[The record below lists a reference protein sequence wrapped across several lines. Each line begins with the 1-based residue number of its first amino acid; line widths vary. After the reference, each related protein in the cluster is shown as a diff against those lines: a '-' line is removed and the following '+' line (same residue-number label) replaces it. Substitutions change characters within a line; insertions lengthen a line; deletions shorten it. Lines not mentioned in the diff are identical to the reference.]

1 MLGPFGHLGA
11 LIAYA
16 FTRRRHQRDDAAAQ
30 RELAWD
36 GAGLP
41 AGLELEWLGAAGF
54 RLGYRGQE
62 LLVDPYLTRLP
73 LGELLRRRVVPAAPA
88 ALARVADPLAIL
100 VGHTHFDHA
109 LDVPAL
115 AIRAGC
121 KVYGSASMA
130 RLMALHG
137 RPELA
142 VEVQA
147 HAPIELGP
155 FTVRFVP
162 SKHSRL
168 AAGLWTPYDGEIT
181 CEHTDE
187 LTPQAYRCGQVWG
200 LEIEV
205 AGARL
210 YHTGSCDLD
219 DDAAIPRGV
228 DVFLCGIAGR
238 RFTRRYVERIL
249 RRVEPRVIVPCH
261 HDDFF
266 RPVAQPMCF
275 SLNVDLAG
283 FTDEVRRVS
292 ADLPVRTIALGQT
305 VRAPA
310 DRHQASPESR
320 RDVTGH
326 TLTRGG

>member
-1 MLGPFGHLGA
+1 MLGPLGHAGA
-11 LIAYA
+11 LVAYA

-30 RELAWD
+30 RELTWT

-41 AGLELEWLGAAGF
+41 PGLELEWLGAAGF
-54 RLGYRGQE
+54 RLTYGGQH
-62 LLVDPYLTRLP
+62 LLIDPYLTRLS
-73 LGELLRRRVVPAAPA
+73 LGDLLRRRVVPAAPA
-88 ALARVADPLAIL
+88 ALIRVPDPLAIL

-121 KVYGSASMA
+121 KVYGGASLA

-142 VEVQA
+142 VEVEA
-147 HAPIELGP
+147 HAPVELGP

-162 SKHSRL
+162 SKHSKL

-181 CEHTDE
+181 CEHTDA
-187 LTPQAYRCGQVWG
+187 LTPQAYRCGRIWG
-200 LEIEV
+200 IEIAV
-205 AGARL
+205 GGARL

-219 DDAAIPRGV
+219 DGADIPRGV

-238 RFTRRYVERIL
+238 RFTRGYVERIL
-249 RRVEPRVIVPCH
+249 RRVEPRLIVPCH

-266 RPVAQPMCF
+266 RPVAQPMRF

-283 FTDEVRRVS
+283 FTDEVRAVS
-292 ADLPVRTIALGQT
+292 ADFAIRTVGLAAPVVGA
-305 VRAPA
+305 APG
-310 DRHQASPESR
+310 R
-320 RDVTGH
+320 V
-326 TLTRGG
+326 

>member
-1 MLGPFGHLGA
+1 MLGPVGHVGA
-11 LIAYA
+11 LFAYA

-30 RELAWD
+30 AELAWR
-36 GAGLP
+36 GEGLP
-41 AGLELEWLGAAGF
+41 PGLELEWLGAAGF
-54 RLGYRGQE
+54 RLTYEGQH

-73 LGELLRRRVVPAAPA
+73 LGDLLRRRVVPAAPA
-88 ALARVADPLAIL
+88 ALAHVPDPIGII

-121 KVYGSASMA
+121 KVYGSASLA
-130 RLMALHG
+130 RLMELHG
-137 RPELA
+137 RRDLA
-142 VEVQA
+142 VEVTP
-147 HAPIELGP
+147 HAPIAIGP

-162 SKHSRL
+162 SKHSKL

-187 LTPQAYRCGQVWG
+187 LTPQAYRCGAIWG
-200 LEIEV
+200 IELEV
-205 AGARL
+205 GGARL

-219 DDAAIPRGV
+219 EDAEIPRGV

-238 RFTRRYVERIL
+238 RFTKKYVERIL
-249 RRVEPRVIVPCH
+249 RRVEPRLVVPCH

-266 RPVAQPMCF
+266 RPLAQPMGF

-283 FTDEVRRVS
+283 FTDEVRAVS
-292 ADLPVRTIALGQT
+292 ADFPVRTIGLGGS
-305 VRAPA
+305 VAGAP
-310 DRHQASPESR
+310 R
-320 RDVTGH
+320 V
-326 TLTRGG
+326 

>member
-1 MLGPFGHLGA
+1 MLGPIDHVGA

-16 FTRRRHQRDDAAAQ
+16 FTKRRHQRDDAAAQ

-36 GAGLP
+36 GRGLP

-54 RLGYRGQE
+54 RLSYRGQH
-62 LLVDPYLTRLP
+62 LLIDPYLTRLP
-73 LGELLRRRVVPAAPA
+73 LGDLLRRRVVPASAE
-88 ALARVADPLAIL
+88 ALARVPDPLAIL

-121 KVYGSASMA
+121 KVYGSASLA

-142 VEVQA
+142 VEVEA

-155 FTVRFVP
+155 FRVRFVP
-162 SKHSRL
+162 SKHSKL

-181 CEHTDE
+181 CEHTDA
-187 LTPQAYRCGQVWG
+187 LTPQAYRCGTIWG

-205 AGARL
+205 GGARL

-219 DDAAIPRGV
+219 DGADIPRGV

-249 RRVEPRVIVPCH
+249 RRVEPRLIVPCH

-266 RPVAQPMCF
+266 RPLDRPMGF

-283 FTDEVRRVS
+283 FTEEVHRVS
-292 ADLPVRTIALGQT
+292 ADVPIHTLALG
-305 VRAPA
+305 APVA
-310 DRHQASPESR
+310 AR
-320 RDVTGH
+320 V
-326 TLTRGG
+326 

>member
-1 MLGPFGHLGA
+1 MLGPLGHAGA
-11 LIAYA
+11 LLAYA
-16 FTRRRHQRDDAAAQ
+16 FRRGGRQRDDATAQ
-30 RELAWD
+30 RQLAWD

-54 RLGYRGQE
+54 RVTYRGQH
-62 LLVDPYLTRLP
+62 LLIDPYLTRLP
-73 LGELLRRRVVPAAPA
+73 LGDLLRRRVVPSAPA
-88 ALARVADPLAIL
+88 ALAQVPDPLAIL

-121 KVYGSASMA
+121 KVVGSPSLA

-142 VEVQA
+142 VVVTP
-147 HAPIELGP
+147 HAPLELGP

-162 SKHSRL
+162 SRHSKL

-187 LTPQAYRCGQVWG
+187 LTPQAYRCGQVYG
-200 LEIEV
+200 LDLEV
-205 AGARL
+205 GGARL

-219 DDAAIPRGV
+219 EDADIPRGV

-249 RRVEPRVIVPCH
+249 RRVEPGVIVPCH

-266 RPVAQPMCF
+266 RPFDQPMGF
-275 SLNVDLAG
+275 SLNVRLAG
-283 FTDEVRRVS
+283 FADEVHAVS
-292 ADLPVRTIALGQT
+292 ADLPVRTVGLREP

-310 DRHQASPESR
+310 A
-320 RDVTGH
+320 
-326 TLTRGG
+326 

>member
-1 MLGPFGHLGA
+1 MLGPVGHLGA
-11 LIAYA
+11 LLRYA
-16 FTRRRHQRDDAAAQ
+16 FTKGRQRRDDAAAQ
-30 RELAWD
+30 QELAWS

-54 RLGYRGQE
+54 RLTYGGQH
-62 LLVDPYLTRLP
+62 LLIDPYLTRLP
-73 LGELLRRRVVPAAPA
+73 LGALLRRRVVPAAPA
-88 ALARVADPLAIL
+88 ALERVPDPLAIL

-115 AIRAGC
+115 AMRAGC
-121 KVYGSASMA
+121 KVYGSASLA

-142 VEVQA
+142 VEITA

-162 SKHSRL
+162 SKHSKL
-168 AAGLWTPYDGEIT
+168 AGGLWTPYDGEIT

-187 LTPQAYRCGQVWG
+187 LTPQAYRCGAIWG
-200 LEIEV
+200 IEIEV
-205 AGARL
+205 GGARL

-219 DDAAIPRGV
+219 DGAEIPRGV

-249 RRVEPRVIVPCH
+249 RRVEPRLIVPCH

-266 RPVAQPMCF
+266 RPIDRPMGF

-292 ADLPVRTIALGQT
+292 RDFTIHTVGLAHPVTA
-305 VRAPA
+305 A
-310 DRHQASPESR
+310 
-320 RDVTGH
+320 
-326 TLTRGG
+326 